1 MDLFGIKAH
10 EEEHRNTH
18 LAVRRLV
25 EQVSQLTINLGQTR
39 MELRKLTLQVQGKVD
54 IADVDPAIVGINLAL
69 ADARVKLGEVAAAA
83 EENWNTLS
91 DELEVAIQELNEKSS
106 DLSDDDIA
114 EGSAGDGS

>member
-39 MELRKLTLQVQGKVD
+39 MELRKLALQVEGKID
-54 IADVDPAIVGINLAL
+54 MADVDPAILGINQAL

-91 DELEVAIQELNEKSS
+91 DELEQAVEEINEQSAS
-106 DLSDDDIA
+106 LSDDVADDA
-114 EGSAGDGS
+114 